1 MLKTLRFVLLIPVIS
16 MLMISCG
23 KKNQSPEIQ
32 KNRQQTTNQSGTQ
45 SDVSTSSYYSVKNVG
60 TSAGNNEFV
69 DFSWNEE
76 SREKKLS
83 DYKGKVIVLNF
94 WATWCPPCRKEIPAL
109 SEIANDYRDK
119 DFEMIGISVDQN
131 PQALVNFLKS
141 NSISYKVLHEAGGLL
156 EKYMAVAGQGQGVIP
171 QTYVIDKDGKVVETI
186 VGSRSKQDFINI
198 INKYM

>member
-1 MLKTLRFVLLIPVIS
+1 MPDTLRYALLIPVIS

-32 KNRQQTTNQSGTQ
+32 KNRQQTTNQSNTQ
-45 SDVSTSSYYSVKNVG
+45 SNVPASSYYSVKDVG
-60 TSAGNNEFV
+60 SSAGENEFV
-69 DFSWNEE
+69 DFSWNEDAN
-76 SREKKLS
+76 EKKLS

-94 WATWCPPCRKEIPAL
+94 WATWCGPCRKEIPAL
-109 SEIANDYRDK
+109 SEIANVYKDK
-119 DFEMIGISVDQN
+119 DFQMIGISVDQN

-156 EKYMAVAGQGQGVIP
+156 DKYMTIAGQDQGVIP
-171 QTYVIDKDGKVVETI
+171 QTYVIDKNGKVVETI
-186 VGSRSKQDFINI
+186 VGSRSKQDFMNI